1 MILKHYDTAKTI
13 PFRLRPVGLA
23 PLPAGDAPQLHL
35 FATVFALC
43 HLVFAVAN
51 FIVK

>member
-1 MILKHYDTAKTI
+1 MIIKHYDTAKTI

-35 FATVFALC
+35 FAAIFAVC
-43 HLVFAVAN
+43 HLVFAVVN
-51 FIVK
+51 FV

>member
-1 MILKHYDTAKTI
+1 MILKHYDTAKPI

-23 PLPAGDAPQLHL
+23 PLPVGDAPQLHL
-35 FATVFALC
+35 FAMVFAPC
-43 HLVFAVAN
+43 HLVLAVVN